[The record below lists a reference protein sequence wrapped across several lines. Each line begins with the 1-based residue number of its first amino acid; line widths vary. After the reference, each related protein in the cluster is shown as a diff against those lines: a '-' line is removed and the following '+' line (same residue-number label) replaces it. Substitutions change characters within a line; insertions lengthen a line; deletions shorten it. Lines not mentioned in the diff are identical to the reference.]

1 MDMNP
6 LTGLNMATMD
16 YKGLPSEFKAL
27 NGEEGVYEGHFSVT
41 GNVDDGNDVIEPG
54 AFKKT
59 IRERGSRIKVLMAHD
74 WSKIIG
80 PPPDVL
86 REDATGLY
94 AKGRLTLAS
103 MWGREAWEL
112 MKDGAMTEASIGYQA
127 IKSEYRD
134 ADGERVE
141 GDEWDLM
148 WRDDL
153 VRHIKEIKLY
163 EISPVPLGMNALANV
178 RAVKAALMRGERL
191 PLVGNLD
198 SYCEAMARLT
208 DSLRKGDGLVTATI
222 EQRQKLAAALEEA
235 LELLLPEQGADESA
249 DEGDGDDDRPDP
261 DKDEKAAAEPPVED
275 TEHLALRARMRAAAL
290 ALEL

>member
-1 MDMNP
+1 
-6 LTGLNMATMD
+6 
-16 YKGLPSEFKAL
+16 
-27 NGEEGVYEGHFSVT
+27 
-41 GNVDDGNDVIEPG
+41 
-54 AFKKT
+54 
-59 IRERGSRIKVLMAHD
+59 
-74 WSKIIG
+74 
-80 PPPDVL
+80 
-86 REDATGLY
+86 
-94 AKGRLTLAS
+94 

-148 WRDDL
+148 WRNDL

-198 SYCEAMARLT
+198 LLRRGATA
-208 DSLRKGDGLVTATI
+208 DSLRKGDRLVTATI
-222 EQRQKLAAALEEA
+222 EQREGRRAGG
-235 LELLLPEQGADESA
+235 GA
-249 DEGDGDDDRPDP
+249 
-261 DKDEKAAAEPPVED
+261 
-275 TEHLALRARMRAAAL
+275 RAAPQTRRRRIGR
-290 ALEL
+290 